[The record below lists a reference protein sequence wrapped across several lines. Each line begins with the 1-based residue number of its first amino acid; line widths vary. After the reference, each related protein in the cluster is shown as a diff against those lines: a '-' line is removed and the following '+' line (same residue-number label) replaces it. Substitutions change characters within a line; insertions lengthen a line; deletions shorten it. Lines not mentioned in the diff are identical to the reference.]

1 VKADHSSILSLIA
14 SAKTSRSD
22 IESVLEKD
30 IGGYLERLEKDYQI
44 IRSIRPLLSNPNG
57 RVQKY
62 LIEDNFLGF
71 WFRFIYKYRSAIEI
85 GNYPYV
91 RSIVERDFNTF
102 SGLYLEKY
110 FRAKIAISGKFSQLG
125 QYWEKRNQ
133 NEIDIVAIND
143 LEKKVLIGEVKLNK
157 NKISL
162 DQLKFKS
169 TGLMNK
175 LDGYEVTYAG
185 FSPEDMF

>member
-1 VKADHSSILSLIA
+1 MIA

>member
-1 VKADHSSILSLIA
+1 MKADHSSILSLIA

>member
-1 VKADHSSILSLIA
+1 MIA

-22 IESVLEKD
+22 IESILEKN
-30 IGGYLERLEKDYQI
+30 IGGYLDRLENDYQI
-44 IRSIRPLLSNPNG
+44 IRSIRPLLSKPNG

-85 GNYPYV
+85 GNFAYV

-110 FRAKIAISGKFSQLG
+110 FRAKIALSGKYSQVG

-133 NEIDIVAIND
+133 NELDIVAIND
-143 LEKKVLIGEVKLNK
+143 FEKTALIAEVKLNK
-157 NKISL
+157 NKISI

-175 LDGYEVTYAG
+175 LPGYKITYAG